1 MKRVLIVCTG
11 NACRSQMAEGLWR
24 EIGKGAWEAVS
35 AGSEPAGWVHPLAV
49 RAMEEIG
56 IDISDHRSESIDD
69 YLGQTFDLVVTLCDH
84 AARNCPLF
92 PDGKERLHWPFP
104 DPIRAKGSEEKRLA
118 AFREVRD
125 GIRDRIAAYLAGQE

>member
-24 EIGKGAWEAVS
+24 ELGNGEWEAHS
-35 AGSEPAGWVHPLAV
+35 AGAAPAGWVHPLAV

-56 IDISDHRSESIDD
+56 VDISGHWSKGIDD
-69 YLGQTFDLVVTLCDH
+69 FLGDTFDLVVTVCDH
-84 AARNCPLF
+84 AARNCPFF
-92 PDGKERLHWPFP
+92 PDAKARLHWPFP
-104 DPIRAKGSEEKRLA
+104 DPIHATGDEEKRLA

-125 GIRDRIAAYLAGQE
+125 GIRARIVRYLAEGE

>member
-24 EIGKGAWEAVS
+24 EMGKGEWEAHS
-35 AGSEPAGWVHPLAV
+35 AGAAPAGWVHPLAV

-56 IDISDHRSESIDD
+56 IDISDHRSKPVDD
-69 YLGQTFDLVVTLCDH
+69 FLGETFDLVITVCDH
-84 AARNCPLF
+84 AARNCPFF
-92 PDGKERLHWPFP
+92 PDATERLHWPFP
-104 DPIRAKGSEEKRLA
+104 DPIHVKGSEEKRLA

-125 GIRDRIAAYLAGQE
+125 GIRDKIARYLEQE